1 MNGVQRLAGV
11 DDASAVPSAKPLGVL
26 REWVVYGRSILT
38 DIGHRLLRRRKRGLA
53 QVSSDYDQGEWAQQL
68 NARNWDRADT
78 LEAYVER
85 SWLEGDR
92 TCLIDGRL
100 WRMPS
105 TEYYRFRRAKI
116 ASILNRFAGDVDELV
131 EVGSGTGANL
141 FSLYLDGPW
150 TSLRGYELSATGR
163 LVARQ
168 VAERFGVQ
176 HHISFDEIDLLDP
189 ASPGFAA
196 LQGATVFTYYC
207 LEQLPNDAERI
218 MRNLCRARV
227 KRVIHLEPSF
237 ELLSLHSLRDLASAS
252 YVWRQDYQRSMLKAA
267 RRLEAE
273 GLIRVE
279 AVERLYYAPS
289 WRHAP
294 TLVVWEPLDRLS

>member
-1 MNGVQRLAGV
+1 MNGVQRLDGV
-11 DDASAVPSAKPLGVL
+11 DDVSAVPGAKPLGVL
-26 REWVVYGRSILT
+26 RESIVYGRSILT
-38 DIGHRLLRRRKRGLA
+38 DIGHRLLRRRKRGRA
-53 QVSSDYDQGEWAQQL
+53 QVSSDYDHGEWTQQL

-85 SWLEGDR
+85 AWLEGDR

-100 WRMPS
+100 WQTPS

-116 ASILNRFAGDVDELV
+116 ASILGRFARDVDELV
-131 EVGSGTGANL
+131 EVGSGTGGNL

-163 LVARQ
+163 LVASK

-189 ASPGFAA
+189 ASRGFAG
-196 LQGATVFTYYC
+196 LHGATVFTYYC
-207 LEQLPNDAERI
+207 LEQLPNDTERV
-218 MRNLCRARV
+218 MRNLYRAGVR
-227 KRVIHLEPSF
+227 RVIHLEPSF

-273 GLIRVE
+273 GLIRIE
-279 AVERLYYAPS
+279 AAEKLDYSPS
-289 WRHAP
+289 WRNPP
-294 TLVVWEPLDRLS
+294 TLVVWEPLDALS